1 MQVGKIRFQYVQASN
16 QKWKCIKRNIR
27 QFSLLKIIKMGA
39 GFKEWWLMELKKEQE
54 NSFTKMVPFS
64 KETLKMIKFMVG
76 VFYIMG

>member
-1 MQVGKIRFQYVQASN
+1 
-16 QKWKCIKRNIR
+16 
-27 QFSLLKIIKMGA
+27 MGA